1 MHENKLIHNEE
12 PFTKLLTQ
20 GMVLADAF
28 YVLDEAGNKTWL
40 NKDSLDDK
48 NDELLDNSGNKVFKD
63 GMSKMSKSKLNGV
76 DPKEMIDKYGAD
88 TVRLYMM
95 FTSPP
100 EQTLEWSENA
110 IEGSYRFIKRFWT

>member
-1 MHENKLIHNEE
+1 
-12 PFTKLLTQ
+12 
-20 GMVLADAF
+20 MVLADAF

>member
-1 MHENKLIHNEE
+1 
-12 PFTKLLTQ
+12 
-20 GMVLADAF
+20 MVLADAF
-28 YVLDEAGNKTWL
+28 YVLDEAGNKIWL
-40 NKDSLDDK
+40 NKDSLNDK
-48 NDELLDNSGNKVFKD
+48 NGELIDNSANRVFKD

-76 DPKEMIDKYGAD
+76 DPKEMINKYGAD

-110 IEGSYRFIKRFWT
+110 IEGSYRFIKRFWTLVEGRSNNIEEPQELTL